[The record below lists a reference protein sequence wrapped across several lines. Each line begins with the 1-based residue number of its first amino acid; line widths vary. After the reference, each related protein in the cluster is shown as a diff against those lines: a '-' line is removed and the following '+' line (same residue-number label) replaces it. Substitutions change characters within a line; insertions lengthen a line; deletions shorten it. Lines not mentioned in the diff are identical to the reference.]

1 MRDLGAFLFPRR
13 HALLIWQFAQRDV
26 LARYRGSTLGLT
38 WAFAQPLLMLGV
50 YTFVFHEVFK
60 VRWHGGQG
68 GGVEFA
74 LQVYA
79 GLVVYNIVAECAG
92 RAPRLVLD
100 YPNLVKKV
108 IFPLEI
114 LPWTTLLASA
124 FHAAINCLV
133 LLAAA
138 ALLRGSLTASA
149 LALPLVL
156 LPLVPALLGISWFLA
171 ALGVFV
177 RDVGQVVALA
187 LNLLLFLSPVFY
199 PLSALPERW
208 QGWLLLNPLAAVIE
222 QVRRVVI
229 EGAWPD
235 WKLLALQFAAG
246 VIVAAL
252 GARWFAATRK
262 GFADVL

>member
-1 MRDLGAFLFPRR
+1 MKEIGTFLFPRR
-13 HALLIWQFAQRDV
+13 HALLIWQFAQREV
-26 LARYRGSTLGLT
+26 LARYRGSMLGIS
-38 WAFAQPLLMLGV
+38 WAFAQPLLMLTV
-50 YTFVFHEVFK
+50 YTFVFHQVFK
-60 VRWHGGQG
+60 VRWPGGTG
-68 GGVEFA
+68 GGIEFA
-74 LQVYA
+74 LQMYA
-79 GLVVYNIVAECAG
+79 GLVVFNIVAECVG

-100 YPNLVKKV
+100 RPNLVKKV

-124 FHAAINCLV
+124 FHAAINCLA

-138 ALLRGSLTASA
+138 AALRGSLPPSA

-156 LPLVPALLGISWFLA
+156 LPLVPALLGVSWFLA

-177 RDVGQVVALA
+177 RDVGQIIALA

-208 QGWLLLNPLAAVIE
+208 QVWLMLNPLAAVIE
-222 QVRRVVI
+222 QTRRVVL

-235 WKLLALQFAAG
+235 WSLLASQFAAG
-246 VIVAAL
+246 MVVAWL